1 MGMTYL
7 NLLDMVRFMFGLV
20 FAELV
25 FLHYEQE
32 RRPRFW
38 CRFAGGCVFLWMFT
52 FTYFLVSN
60 LPVPIM
66 VGSVAGAF
74 WWLAASWLTLL
85 FLLFCYDIT
94 VGTGV
99 FCLIL
104 GTVLQELMTVF
115 IRYLWIGIWMP
126 RFPEEHPAAYTAI
139 LFLIYGSVYLLL
151 YRVMS
156 GHLHLQEH
164 ASVLDSSRILW
175 GNVVNCLLFTLVQ
188 NLTSGLFAWVK
199 TPGDAYASAEVL
211 NEVILPYYLTWML
224 AVFCVVMFVFL
235 YLLYEIIYLQQDRQM
250 MRVLQKEKEQQYQL
264 SRDNIDLI
272 NQKCHDLKHQ
282 LRALELVDDARRA
295 EAFAET
301 SRAIRFY
308 DAAVQTGN
316 EVLDTILT
324 EKSMACTLHE
334 INLSCNIKIHDIAFM
349 DVLDIY
355 TLLGNALDNAIEA
368 VMKYEKEKRV
378 ISLTIREQGQMLH
391 IFIDNYFE
399 GKLKLKNGY
408 LVTSKADKDYHGFG
422 VRSIRMIAKKYKGDV
437 QISQEKRTFGLQVMI
452 PLETRKPA

>member
-1 MGMTYL
+1 M
-7 NLLDMVRFMFGLV
+7 
-20 FAELV
+20 
-25 FLHYEQE
+25 
-32 RRPRFW
+32 
-38 CRFAGGCVFLWMFT
+38 
-52 FTYFLVSN
+52 
-60 LPVPIM
+60 
-66 VGSVAGAF
+66 
-74 WWLAASWLTLL
+74 
-85 FLLFCYDIT
+85 
-94 VGTGV
+94 GV

-139 LFLIYGSVYLLL
+139 LFPIYGSVYLLL